1 MKIHAM
7 QCLINLY
14 SLPEMVIYAQNLLEE
29 AIKHMSATFNQFLE
43 SITQPNFKLN
53 VDMLICSFHLIANL
67 ISESKDVAI
76 AILNRVNLVEVM
88 WQASENQVCSSKML
102 GTLVWLAGQIMRTN
116 QKDDA
121 NVYRLKPKD
130 KMKLCQIGRKAL
142 QAIDDNIIADG
153 CWLLS
158 YALKTSDETFIA
170 EVCNSMTVSCLVR

>member
-1 MKIHAM
+1 
-7 QCLINLY
+7 
-14 SLPEMVIYAQNLLEE
+14 
-29 AIKHMSATFNQFLE
+29 
-43 SITQPNFKLN
+43 
-53 VDMLICSFHLIANL
+53 
-67 ISESKDVAI
+67 
-76 AILNRVNLVEVM
+76 
-88 WQASENQVCSSKML
+88 ML

-121 NVYRLKPKD
+121 NVYGLKPKD